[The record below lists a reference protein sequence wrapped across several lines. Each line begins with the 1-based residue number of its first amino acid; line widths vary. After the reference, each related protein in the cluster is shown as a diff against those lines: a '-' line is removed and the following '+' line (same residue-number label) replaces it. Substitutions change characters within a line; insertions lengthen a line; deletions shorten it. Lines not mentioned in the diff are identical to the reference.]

1 MKKNNKKKLF
11 KNKTQ
16 MVIYILLLILL
27 LSLFVIVGEID
38 FKKEEDT
45 EAKQFS
51 SLYNLVDK
59 DNLFVFGDATDV
71 LNILK
76 GRSGVI
82 FLAFPSNKWS
92 NKYASILNEVG
103 KEMGIDKIYYYDFK
117 KDREESNGTYET
129 VVNTLE
135 MYVPVDDE
143 NNKNLQAPTII
154 IVKKGNIIGYF
165 DDVTLMRGPVNPS
178 EYYNE
183 NEITRIKSSLKYA
196 LEEYLKKGD

>member
-16 MVIYILLLILL
+16 MVIYIILFIAL
-27 LSLFVIVGEID
+27 LSLFVVVGEID

-59 DNLFVFGDATDV
+59 ENLYVFSDATDV

-92 NKYASILNEVG
+92 NQYASILNEVG
-103 KEMGIDKIYYYDFK
+103 SEVGLDKIYYYDFK

-129 VVNTLE
+129 IVNELE
-135 MYVPVDDE
+135 MYIPVDDV
-143 NNKNLQAPTII
+143 NTKNIQAPTIV
-154 IVKKGNIIGYF
+154 IVKKGNIIAYF
-165 DDVTLMRGPVNPS
+165 DDLTLMRGPVTPN
-178 EYYNE
+178 EYFNE
-183 NEITRIKSSLKYA
+183 NEITSIKSSLKVA
-196 LEEYLKKGD
+196 LEEYLKGDK

>member
-92 NKYASILNEVG
+92 NKYASILNEVA
-103 KEMGIDKIYYYDFK
+103 KEVNLDKSKLEFK
-117 KDREESNGTYET
+117 
-129 VVNTLE
+129 
-135 MYVPVDDE
+135 
-143 NNKNLQAPTII
+143 II
-154 IVKKGNIIGYF
+154 LDN
-165 DDVTLMRGPVNPS
+165 S
-178 EYYNE
+178 
-183 NEITRIKSSLKYA
+183 
-196 LEEYLKKGD
+196 

>member
-11 KNKTQ
+11 KNKIQ
-16 MVIYILLLILL
+16 MVIYILLFIILFA
-27 LSLFVIVGEID
+27 LFIVVGQID
-38 FKKEEDT
+38 FKKEEEP
-45 EAKQFS
+45 EATQFS

-92 NKYASILNEVG
+92 NKYASILNEVA
-103 KEMGIDKIYYYDFK
+103 KEVNLDKIYYYDFK

-135 MYVPVDDE
+135 MYVPIDDE
-143 NNKNLQAPTII
+143 NNKNIQAPTII
-154 IVKKGNIIGYF
+154 IVKKGNIIAYF
-165 DDVTLMRGPVNPS
+165 DEVTLMKGPITPN

-183 NEITRIKSSLKYA
+183 NQVAGIKASLKVA
-196 LEEYLKKGD
+196 LEEYLK